1 MNYLKLFEITV
12 IVVIIVD
19 ISGFV
24 DSIKVFIGKLLNIT
38 NVRLK
43 PLDCSF
49 CVTFW
54 MSMGYLIYT
63 NELSLTTLMVSLLMS
78 VMTPTIQD
86 LIYLIRDILGFILLK
101 ISKLLK

>member
-1 MNYLKLFEITV
+1 MNYIDLFEIAI

-19 ISGFV
+19 ISGIV
-24 DSIKVFIGKLLNIT
+24 DEVKGLIGRLLNIT

-43 PLDCSF
+43 PLDCSL
-49 CVTFW
+49 CLNFW
-54 MSMGYLIYT
+54 VSMAYLLIT
-63 NELSLTTLMVSLLMS
+63 NELSITAVMVTLLLS
-78 VMTPTIQD
+78 TMTPVIQD